1 MSKHWRIR
9 PFDRDRTAN
18 LARAA
23 GLPSVVAQLL
33 LARGIVD
40 PLVARGFLDAK
51 LTSLRDPDTLPGV
64 PQAAERIYAA
74 IQDKRKII
82 IYGDYD
88 VDGMTGTALLWR
100 CLKLLGADVGYFVP
114 NRLDDGYGLNDA
126 SLTRLASEG
135 ARVIVTVDCGVTS
148 VAESRTCRALGLE
161 LIVTDHHMP
170 GPELPDAEVIVHPRL
185 PGSTYPFGGLS
196 GSGVAFKLAW
206 GLCQRAS
213 GAKRVAPA
221 MKEFL
226 LSAVALAALG
236 TVADVVPLVDENRV
250 LVRHGLVSLKERP
263 GLGLAELMRVTG
275 LKDKGALES
284 EDFGFMLAPRLN
296 AAGRFGQAL
305 LGVELLITDNPS
317 RAAALAEYVN
327 ELNDSRQSL
336 ERSIYLAAQKQVKEK
351 FDPEG
356 DSALVLDG
364 RGWHV
369 GVIGIVAGRLAEKYH
384 RPVILIAWDEQG
396 AKPGIGSARSIEGFN
411 LYEALAAC
419 GHHLLKHGGHAAAA
433 GLSID
438 EDKIDAFRSDF
449 CEHASAELSAAHLI
463 HELAIDGEF
472 PLSAFTLKAVEQLDL
487 LAPFGA
493 GNSRPVWCATG
504 ITLAEPPK
512 TIGGGQR
519 HLSLRLVQHETRMRA
534 VAFGGADWAT
544 ELGEAEGPL
553 EFAFKPIVNEYRGRR
568 NVELQILDWRPAAEP
583 AIQKVE

>member
-9 PFDRDRTAN
+9 PFDRERTAA
-18 LARAA
+18 LSRAA

-33 LARGIVD
+33 LARGIAD
-40 PLVARGFLDAK
+40 PQLARDFLDAK
-51 LTSLRDPDTLPGV
+51 LTSLRDPDLLPGV
-64 PQAAERIYAA
+64 PAAAERIYVAL
-74 IQDKRKII
+74 QEKRKIA

-100 CLKLLGADVGYFVP
+100 CLKLLGGDVSYFVP
-114 NRLDDGYGLNDA
+114 NRLDDGYGLNDNA
-126 SLTRLASEG
+126 LTKLAGEGISL
-135 ARVIVTVDCGVTS
+135 VVTVDCGITS
-148 VAESRTCRALGLE
+148 VTEAKTARTLGLE
-161 LIVTDHHMP
+161 LIITDHHTP
-170 GPELPDAEVIVHPRL
+170 GPELPDASVLVHPRL
-185 PGSTYPFGGLS
+185 PGSDYPFGGLS

-226 LSAVALAALG
+226 LSAISLAALG

-250 LVRHGLVSLKERP
+250 LVRHGLVSLKDRP
-263 GLGLAELMRVTG
+263 GLGLRELMRVAG
-275 LKDKGALES
+275 IADKRALES
-284 EDFGFMLAPRLN
+284 EDFGFALAPRLN

-305 LGVELLITDNPS
+305 LGVELLITDNPT

-336 ERSIYLAAQKQVKEK
+336 ERSIYLAAQKQAKEK
-351 FDPEG
+351 FDPEA

-384 RPVILIAWDEQG
+384 RPVVMIAWDEQG
-396 AKPGIGSARSIEGFN
+396 AKPGVGSARSIEGFN

-419 GHHLLKHGGHAAAA
+419 GHHLLKHGGHSAAA
-433 GLSID
+433 GLSIE
-438 EDKIDAFRSDF
+438 EDKIEAFRADF
-449 CEHASAELSAAHLI
+449 CEHASGEISAANLIAELP
-463 HELAIDGEF
+463 IDGEF
-472 PLSAFTLKAVEQLDL
+472 PLSAFTLQSVEQLDQ

-512 TIGGGQR
+512 TIGGGNR
-519 HLSLRLVQHETRMRA
+519 HLSLKLVQHETRMRA

-544 ELGEAEGPL
+544 ELSEADGPL
-553 EFAFKPIVNEYRGRR
+553 EFAFKPIVNEFRGRR
-568 NVELQILDWRPAAEP
+568 NVELQILDWRPATEP
-583 AIQKVE
+583 ALRP